1 MCSFTSVP
9 KTLTTYT
16 HVRHEACVANLR
28 MRGYAVRAAM
38 SPHRLRPTWQ
48 AADKEEEAV

>member
-1 MCSFTSVP
+1 
-9 KTLTTYT
+9 
-16 HVRHEACVANLR
+16 
-28 MRGYAVRAAM
+28 MRISERVGHAVGAAM